1 MFRLVL
7 AWASISSALAALAHD
22 PQLLLGYSALEEQLR
37 TVPEGF
43 NLDLDAK
50 RLVQFA
56 PNEDPIWITE
66 REKIIAKANSINFF
80 DITDSPEY
88 TSEETSIVSGSAK
101 IATYN
106 TSKQITSVIK
116 TLSSKGPRANL
127 EKFTSFRTRYYRSRT
142 GRKSQLWLLSKINE
156 VTSQTASAELRS
168 RITINEFEHSWDQN
182 SIIVKIKG
190 TSERDEGRVVIS
202 AHQDSTNNLPFL
214 PAPGADD
221 DGSGTVTILETY
233 RVLLQ
238 ANFTPIH
245 DVEWHFYS
253 AEEGGLLGSQSV
265 VNDYVSREVK
275 VKSQLQF
282 DMTAWVKQGTDEV
295 VGVVT
300 DYVDPKLTSLI
311 KDLVD
316 TYLDIPWVE
325 TKCGYACSDHASW
338 NKAGIPSAFGIES
351 AYEDYNQ
358 NIHSTNDRLDISPEF
373 SFSHML
379 EFSKLGVAYV
389 ATLAGWA

>member
-1 MFRLVL
+1 MFRTLL
-7 AWASISSALAALAHD
+7 AWTSISGALSALAYD
-22 PQLLLGYSALEEQLR
+22 PQLSFKHSTLEEQLG

-66 REKIIAKANSINFF
+66 REKIIAKANFINFF
-80 DITDSPEY
+80 DITDSPEHAP
-88 TSEETSIVSGSAK
+88 EEILRFSGNAEVT
-101 IATYN
+101 AYDA
-106 TSKQITSVIK
+106 SKHITSVIK
-116 TLSSKGPRANL
+116 TLSTKGPRANL
-127 EKFTSFRTRYYRSRT
+127 KEFTSFRTRYYRSQF
-142 GRKSQLWLLSKINE
+142 GRQSQLWLLSKINE
-156 VTSQTASAELRS
+156 ITSKTASPELQS
-168 RITINEFEHSWDQN
+168 RITIKEFEHSWDQK
-182 SIIVKIKG
+182 SIIVKIRG
-190 TSERDEGRVVIS
+190 TSKRDESCVIIS
-202 AHQDSTNNLPFL
+202 AHQDSTNFLPFL

-233 RVLLQ
+233 RALLS

-253 AEEGGLLGSQSV
+253 AEEGGLLGSQAV

-282 DMTAWVKQGTDEV
+282 DMTAWVQRGTDEV
-295 VGVVT
+295 VGVIT
-300 DYVDPKLTSLI
+300 DYVDPTLTSLI

-316 TYLDIPWVE
+316 TYLNIPWVE

-338 NKAGIPSAFGIES
+338 NKVGIPSAFGIES
-351 AYEDYNQ
+351 AFEDSNK
-358 NIHSTNDRLDISPEF
+358 NIHSSNDRFGISPEF
-373 SFSHML
+373 SFNHML

>member
-1 MFRLVL
+1 MLKSL
-7 AWASISSALAALAHD
+7 LALASASFVLSASVSYD
-22 PQLLLGYSALEEQLR
+22 PQLALKYVAQEELLKA
-37 TVPEGF
+37 VPEGF

-56 PNEDPIWITE
+56 PNEEPVWVTE
-66 REKIIAKANSINFF
+66 REKIIAKASSVNFF
-80 DITDSPEY
+80 DI
-88 TSEETSIVSGSAK
+88 

-106 TSKQITSVIK
+106 ASKRIK
-116 TLSSKGPRANL
+116 STIKLLSTKGPRANL
-127 EKFTSFRTRYYRSRT
+127 RKFTSFRTRYYRSLT
-142 GRKSQLWLLSKINE
+142 GRESQLWLLSKINE
-156 VTSQTASAELRS
+156 VTSKTASDELQT
-168 RITINEFEHSWDQN
+168 RITVNEFEHPWGQN
-182 SIIVKIKG
+182 SIIVRIRG
-190 TSERDEGRVVIS
+190 TSMSKDTGSVIIS
-202 AHQDSTNNLPFL
+202 AHQDSTNFLPFL

-233 RVLLQ
+233 RVLLA

-253 AEEGGLLGSQSV
+253 AEEGGLLGSQAV
-265 VNDYVSREVK
+265 VNDYVSQGAK

-282 DMTAWVKQGTDEV
+282 DMTAWVKQGTKEV
-295 VGVVT
+295 VGVIT
-300 DYVDPKLTSLI
+300 DFVNPKLTSLI
-311 KDLVD
+311 EDLID

-351 AYEDYNQ
+351 AFEDSNK

-373 SFSHML
+373 SFDHML